1 MDVPEP
7 AHQEA
12 GVSVAR
18 PSALGV
24 ILFGELLADIFPDR
38 EVPGGAPFN
47 VACHLKAF
55 GAEPLLASCI
65 GIDPLGASLRAAMD
79 RFGLSPALLQVDALR
94 GSGRV
99 EVIPVAGGHRF
110 DIPPGQAF
118 DHIDAHTLVAA
129 TRALR
134 SPPALIYFG
143 TLAQRDPASR
153 AALEALL
160 GANTAPCFVD
170 LNLRPPWVDPG
181 IAQSALRRASLAKL
195 SEEELL
201 VVAGWQGIGD
211 AAPTALA
218 LSVAKAFGIATL
230 VVTRGAQGAWAIA
243 DGGLIEV
250 PAAPVEASVEAPAD
264 SVGAGDA
271 FAAIVI
277 LGHLRGWPLPI
288 TMSRAAEFAAAICA
302 IHGATPTDTAFYPR
316 FAESWSTT

>member
-7 AHQEA
+7 AHREA
-12 GVSVAR
+12 GASVAR
-18 PSALGV
+18 PANPGV

-55 GAEPLLASCI
+55 GAEPLLASRI
-65 GIDPLGASLRAAMD
+65 GIDPLGESLRAAMD
-79 RFGLSPALLQVDALR
+79 RFGLSPTLLQVDARR

-118 DHIDAHTLVAA
+118 DHIDAQTLVAA
-129 TRALR
+129 AAALR
-134 SPPALIYFG
+134 EPPALIYFG
-143 TLAQRDPASR
+143 TLAQRDPVSR

-160 GANTAPCFVD
+160 AANAAPCIVD
-170 LNLRPPWVDPG
+170 LNLRPPWVDAG
-181 IAQSALRRASLAKL
+181 IAQSALRRATLAKL

-201 VVAGWQGIGD
+201 VVAGWLGIGD
-211 AAPTALA
+211 VAPTALA
-218 LSVAKAFGIATL
+218 LSVAKAFGIDTL

-243 DGGLIEV
+243 DGGLIDV
-250 PAAPVEASVEAPAD
+250 PAAPVEASAD

-271 FAAIVI
+271 FTAVVI
-277 LGHLRGWPLPI
+277 LGHLRGWPWAT
-288 TMSRAAEFAAAICA
+288 TMRRAAEFAAAICG
-302 IHGATPTDTAFYPR
+302 IRGATPAAPAFYRP
-316 FAESWSTT
+316 FAENWSTR